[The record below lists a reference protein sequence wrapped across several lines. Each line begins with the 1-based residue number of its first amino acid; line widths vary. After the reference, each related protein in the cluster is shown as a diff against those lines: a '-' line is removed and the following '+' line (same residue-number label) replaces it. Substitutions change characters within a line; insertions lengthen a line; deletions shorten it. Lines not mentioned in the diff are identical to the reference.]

1 MKKLKYFLLTKSI
14 GLGLNFKVYFQPK
27 KAAAIAYRL
36 FSQPRRGQL
45 TENNLPEM
53 LQNVPS
59 QNFDAGE
66 HFLKTYTWKGNSNVI
81 LLVHGWESNTSR
93 WEKLLPYLQKTGST
107 IVALD
112 APGHGLSGG
121 TEFNVIKYAAYIDVV
136 VQQYKPTVLIG
147 HSIGG
152 AACIYHHT
160 HFQHENLQ
168 KMVILG
174 APSEFKNIVQNYV
187 KLLGLNKKMKKE
199 LETHFSK
206 KFNLDINSFSSS
218 AFAKNIQIPGL
229 IVHDVD
235 DDIVLFGEGQKI
247 ASAWKNAAFI
257 QTKGLGHSLHSDEIY
272 QKMVQFLT
280 STNNPL

>member
-27 KAAAIAYRL
+27 KAASIAYQL
-36 FSQPRRGQL
+36 FSEPRRGKL
-45 TENNLPEM
+45 NENNLPEM

-66 HFLKTYTWKGNSNVI
+66 DFLKTYIWQGNSNVI

-93 WEKLLPYLQKTGST
+93 WGKLLPYLQQTGST

-121 TEFNVIKYAAYIDVV
+121 KEFNVIKYASYIDIVV
-136 VQQYKPTVLIG
+136 KEYKPNVLIG

-152 AACIYHHT
+152 AACIYHST
-160 HFQHENLQ
+160 HFQNETLQ

-174 APSEFKNIVQNYV
+174 APSEFQIIFQNYV
-187 KLLGLNKKMKKE
+187 KLLSLNKRLKKE
-199 LETHFSK
+199 LDIHFSTR
-206 KFNLDINSFSSS
+206 FNMEINSFSSS
-218 AFAKNIQIPGL
+218 AFAKKIQIPGL

-235 DDIVLFGEGQKI
+235 DEIVSFGEGQKI
-247 ASAWKNAAFI
+247 ANSWKNAYFI
-257 QTKGLGHSLHSDEIY
+257 QTKGLGHSLHDEKIY
-272 QKMVQFLT
+272 EKIVTFLRT
-280 STNNPL
+280 